1 MSFEHF
7 TVSIVDLMVLHE
19 TTLFTDEG
27 LFPLFTHLSADYHL
41 RHLVSNVAIYIY
53 SNT

>member
-1 MSFEHF
+1 MSFENF

-19 TTLFTDEG
+19 TTIFTDEG
-27 LFPLFTHLSADYHL
+27 MFPLFTHLSTDYHL
-41 RHLVSNVAIYIY
+41 RHLVSNVAIHTY